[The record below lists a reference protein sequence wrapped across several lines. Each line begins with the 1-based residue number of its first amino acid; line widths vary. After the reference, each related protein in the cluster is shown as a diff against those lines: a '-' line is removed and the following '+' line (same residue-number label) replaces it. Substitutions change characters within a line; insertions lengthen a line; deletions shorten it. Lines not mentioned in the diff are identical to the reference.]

1 MVIAGA
7 VVLAA
12 LLAAHVVYWYVP
24 RERAVVPR
32 LTAGG
37 GAAAAEVGGSAGEPL
52 RVLAAGDY
60 DVCVWVPYP
69 HQNLG
74 ALAEAIGDLQ
84 DVVGAAARLSS
95 GEAGEA
101 SAPRPREPEEAP
113 TFGPFE
119 VPPASE
125 MVACSDLAG
134 GRLRVVARIY
144 PALAA
149 VAKLAGRVAGN
160 PWLAGGAAGSTRIAW
175 QGRLWTV
182 TAGPEVP
189 RPPEG
194 PRPPAV
200 PPATAAAAPANR
212 EAVVGA
218 APELPESLA
227 VVHWTGARPEIP
239 AGYYALTR
247 SGSDLALS
255 LVAAAGGGGAADPA
269 AALPGVAGP
278 LPSLLVAVGPDW
290 RGVEPFAAGPG
301 GAAPLRDRS
310 ADSGAGSAAPS
321 RGGQVASGA
330 ASRAPS
336 RGGSVVSGSGSGVP
350 SRGGATAS
358 GPGSGAAAGD
368 GSAFS
373 GPAGGT
379 AAAGLGGAAVAAR
392 SPAALALFETGGSHL
407 STLGDLPG
415 LAVFNAAAPGAAPGP
430 VRWRLPTE
438 GIFRL
443 LAGRLPAGDLAGW
456 RILALDP
463 GSLRQAEALA
473 PRLAALVPPIP
484 AGVGV
489 PAGASVQAGAVG
501 AGQGTAAAG
510 PAAAAGGAATV
521 PTTTA
526 PATAAAGAAAL
537 SLGLWLE
544 PRSTLRIVTRIR
556 RFVEKFPL
564 ATRRQ
569 VDLWRDWETVLDPL
583 ANCDHAVL
591 AASVSPPSMR
601 LLLRGCAA
609 SGPR

>member
-1 MVIAGA
+1 VRRIVVIAGA
-7 VVLAA
+7 VVFVA

-37 GAAAAEVGGSAGEPL
+37 GAVPAPAQVGGSAGEPL
-52 RVLAAGDY
+52 RVLAAGAY

-95 GEAGEA
+95 GEAGEE

-160 PWLAGGAAGSTRIAW
+160 PWLAGGAAGSTRISW

-182 TAGPEVP
+182 TAGPEAPRPPEVP
-189 RPPEG
+189 RPPE
-194 PRPPAV
+194 A
-200 PPATAAAAPANR
+200 PPATAAAAPAPA
-212 EAVVGA
+212 EAAAGA

-255 LVAAAGGGGAADPA
+255 LVAAGGGGAAGPA

-301 GAAPLRDRS
+301 GAAPPRDRS
-310 ADSGAGSAAPS
+310 ADSGSGNAAPS

-330 ASRAPS
+330 ASGAPS
-336 RGGSVVSGSGSGVP
+336 RDGPVVSRPGSAVP
-350 SRGGATAS
+350 SRGGA
-358 GPGSGAAAGD
+358 
-368 GSAFS
+368 
-373 GPAGGT
+373 
-379 AAAGLGGAAVAAR
+379 
-392 SPAALALFETGGSHL
+392 
-407 STLGDLPG
+407 
-415 LAVFNAAAPGAAPGP
+415 
-430 VRWRLPTE
+430 
-438 GIFRL
+438 
-443 LAGRLPAGDLAGW
+443 
-456 RILALDP
+456 
-463 GSLRQAEALA
+463 
-473 PRLAALVPPIP
+473 
-484 AGVGV
+484 
-489 PAGASVQAGAVG
+489 
-501 AGQGTAAAG
+501 
-510 PAAAAGGAATV
+510 
-521 PTTTA
+521 
-526 PATAAAGAAAL
+526 
-537 SLGLWLE
+537 
-544 PRSTLRIVTRIR
+544 IV
-556 RFVEKFPL
+556 
-564 ATRRQ
+564 
-569 VDLWRDWETVLDPL
+569 
-583 ANCDHAVL
+583 
-591 AASVSPPSMR
+591 
-601 LLLRGCAA
+601 
-609 SGPR
+609 

>member
-1 MVIAGA
+1 MKRIAVIVSA

-32 LTAGG
+32 LGAGG
-37 GAAAAEVGGSAGEPL
+37 GAAPAEAGGAAGEAAGEPL
-52 RVLAAGDY
+52 GVLAAGAY

-74 ALAEAIGDLQ
+74 ALAAAIGDLQ

-95 GEAGEA
+95 GEGGEG

-134 GRLRVVARIY
+134 GRLRVEARIY
-144 PALAA
+144 PTLAV

-160 PWLAGGAAGSTRIAW
+160 PWLAGGVAGSTRIAW

-182 TAGPEVP
+182 TAGPEA
-189 RPPEG
+189 
-194 PRPPAV
+194 PRPPAA
-200 PPATAAAAPANR
+200 PPANAAAAPTVVAS
-212 EAVVGA
+212 AVVA
-218 APELPESLA
+218 PAAIAPELPESLA

-239 AGYYALTR
+239 PGYYALTR

-255 LVAAAGGGGAADPA
+255 LVAAGGGGAGSA
-269 AALPGVAGP
+269 AAPPGVPGVAGP

-290 RGVEPFAAGPG
+290 RGVEPFAAGAAGSG
-301 GAAPLRDRS
+301 GAA
-310 ADSGAGSAAPS
+310 G
-321 RGGQVASGA
+321 
-330 ASRAPS
+330 
-336 RGGSVVSGSGSGVP
+336 
-350 SRGGATAS
+350 
-358 GPGSGAAAGD
+358 
-368 GSAFS
+368 
-373 GPAGGT
+373 
-379 AAAGLGGAAVAAR
+379 GLGGGAVAAR
-392 SPAALALFETGGSHL
+392 PPAALALFETGGSHL

-415 LAVFNAAAPGAAPGP
+415 LAVFNATAPGAAAGP

-438 GIFRL
+438 GIFRV
-443 LAGRLPAGDLAGW
+443 LAGRLPTADHAGW

-473 PRLAALVPPIP
+473 PRLAALVPP
-484 AGVGV
+484 V
-489 PAGASVQAGAVG
+489 PAGITVPAGGNLTDGASAPAG
-501 AGQGTAAAG
+501 AG
-510 PAAAAGGAATV
+510 PAAAAGATGAGHGGVDAS
-521 PTTTA
+521 P
-526 PATAAAGAAAL
+526 AAAGATAAVPTTAAPSGPAGRGAL
-537 SLGLWLE
+537 SLGVWLE

-564 ATRRQ
+564 ASRRQ

-591 AASVSPPSMR
+591 AATASPPSMR

-609 SGPR
+609 TSPR

>member
-1 MVIAGA
+1 MKRLAVIAGA

-32 LTAGG
+32 LGAGG
-37 GAAAAEVGGSAGEPL
+37 GGALAEAGGSAGEPL

-60 DVCVWVPYP
+60 DICVWVPYP

-74 ALAEAIGDLQ
+74 ALAAAIGDLQ

-101 SAPRPREPEEAP
+101 SAPRPRQPEEAP

-125 MVACSDLAG
+125 MVGCSDLAG

-144 PALAA
+144 PALAV

-160 PWLAGGAAGSTRIAW
+160 PWLAGGVAGSTRIAW

-182 TAGPEVP
+182 AAGPEA
-189 RPPEG
+189 

-200 PPATAAAAPANR
+200 PRPPAAPPATAAAAPALP
-212 EAVVGA
+212 EAVAAA

-247 SGSDLALS
+247 SGSNLALS
-255 LVAAAGGGGAADPA
+255 LVAAGGGAAGPA
-269 AALPGVAGP
+269 AALPGVLGVAGP

-290 RGVEPFAAGPG
+290 RGVEPFA
-301 GAAPLRDRS
+301 
-310 ADSGAGSAAPS
+310 
-321 RGGQVASGA
+321 
-330 ASRAPS
+330 
-336 RGGSVVSGSGSGVP
+336 
-350 SRGGATAS
+350 T
-358 GPGSGAAAGD
+358 AAG
-368 GSAFS
+368 
-373 GPAGGT
+373 
-379 AAAGLGGAAVAAR
+379 GLGGAAVAAR
-392 SPAALALFETGGSHL
+392 PPAALALFETGGSHL

-415 LAVFNAAAPGAAPGP
+415 LAVFNATAPGAAAGP

-443 LAGRLPAGDLAGW
+443 LAGRLPAADLAGW

-473 PRLAALVPPIP
+473 PRLAALVPPVT
-484 AGVGV
+484 AGVTV
-489 PAGASVQAGAVG
+489 PAGANFPDGASPVGASVPVVPSGAVPIV
-501 AGQGTAAAG
+501 AAPSG
-510 PAAAAGGAATV
+510 PAGR
-521 PTTTA
+521 
-526 PATAAAGAAAL
+526 AAL
-537 SLGLWLE
+537 SLGIWLE

-564 ATRRQ
+564 ASRRQ

-591 AASVSPPSMR
+591 AATASPPSMR
-601 LLLRGCAA
+601 LLLRGCTA

>member
-1 MVIAGA
+1 MRRIAVIAGA

-24 RERAVVPR
+24 RERAVVPG
-32 LTAGG
+32 LKAGG
-37 GAAAAEVGGSAGEPL
+37 GAAPAEAGGVAGEAAGEPL
-52 RVLAAGDY
+52 RVLAAGAY

-74 ALAEAIGDLQ
+74 ALAAAIGDLQ

-95 GEAGEA
+95 GEGGEG

-144 PALAA
+144 PALAV

-175 QGRLWTV
+175 RGRRWTV
-182 TAGPEVP
+182 TAGPEAP
-189 RPPEG
+189 RLPEV
-194 PRPPAV
+194 PPATPAAAPAPSAA
-200 PPATAAAAPANR
+200 PPATAAAAPAPPQ
-212 EAVVGA
+212 AAAA

-255 LVAAAGGGGAADPA
+255 LVAAGGGAGSA
-269 AALPGVAGP
+269 AAPPGVPGVAGP

-290 RGVEPFAAGPG
+290 RGVEPFAAG
-301 GAAPLRDRS
+301 
-310 ADSGAGSAAPS
+310 AGSAAPS
-321 RGGQVASGA
+321 REHSA
-330 ASRAPS
+330 
-336 RGGSVVSGSGSGVP
+336 VSGP
-350 SRGGATAS
+350 GGTAQLHGGPVVS
-358 GPGSGAAAGD
+358 GPGSGAAAG
-368 GSAFS
+368 
-373 GPAGGT
+373 
-379 AAAGLGGAAVAAR
+379 GLGGGAVAAR
-392 SPAALALFETGGSHL
+392 PPAALALFETGGSHL

-415 LAVFNAAAPGAAPGP
+415 LAVFNATAPGAAAGP

-438 GIFRL
+438 GIFRV
-443 LAGRLPAGDLAGW
+443 LAGRLPTADLAGW

-473 PRLAALVPPIP
+473 PRLAALVPPVP
-484 AGVGV
+484 AGVTV
-489 PAGASVQAGAVG
+489 PAGADV
-501 AGQGTAAAG
+501 AAASG
-510 PAAAAGGAATV
+510 AAGHG
-521 PTTTA
+521 
-526 PATAAAGAAAL
+526 AL
-537 SLGLWLE
+537 SLGIWLE
-544 PRSTLRIVTRIR
+544 PRSTLGIVTRIR

-564 ATRRQ
+564 ASRRQ
-569 VDLWRDWETVLDPL
+569 VDLWRDWETVLDPV
-583 ANCDHAVL
+583 ANCEHAVL
-591 AASVSPPSMR
+591 AATASPPSMR
-601 LLLRGCAA
+601 LLLRGCTAA
-609 SGPR
+609 SPR